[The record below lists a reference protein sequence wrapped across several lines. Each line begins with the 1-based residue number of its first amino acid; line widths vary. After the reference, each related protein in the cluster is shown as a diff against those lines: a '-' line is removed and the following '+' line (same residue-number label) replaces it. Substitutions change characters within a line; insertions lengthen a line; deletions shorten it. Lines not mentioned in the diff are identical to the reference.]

1 MLLSRNFRLEPA
13 ERAEKNLSR
22 AENARLSSSQ
32 VYFKGS
38 KLKLYGVII
47 TQAVQY
53 TRGLLVLFSGIGFA
67 LAVHLLQHDISI
79 HVCLGCRNEQRA
91 EAARSSL
98 LSKCPDASVSILLI
112 DVAKPASVYRAAADV
127 RQR

>member
-1 MLLSRNFRLEPA
+1 MH
-13 ERAEKNLSR
+13 
-22 AENARLSSSQ
+22 
-32 VYFKGS
+32 
-38 KLKLYGVII
+38 
-47 TQAVQY
+47 
-53 TRGLLVLFSGIGFA
+53 GLIVLFSGIGFA
-67 LAVHLLQHDISI
+67 LAVRLLQHDIGI

-112 DVAKPASVYRAAADV
+112 DVAKPSSVYQAAADI